1 MSALAA
7 KLLAFPR
14 PFITYT
20 SAATSVARLFPT
32 SPLPPL
38 VCHFPCSSTSYQS
51 FQALDIYCP
60 GPFADGL
67 RDEKRA
73 IFTQASRLLSS
84 FAPKHLSYKTLPQSS
99 ASFDFTCPMVAQLF
113 INSSLFESNLKT
125 TRLSR
130 VSDSAPVPVVFISS
144 LL

>member
-7 KLLAFPR
+7 KLLALPHL
-14 PFITYT
+14 FITYT
-20 SAATSVARLFPT
+20 SAATSLAFSRRHR
-32 SPLPPL
+32 SPL
-38 VCHFPCSSTSYQS
+38 VCHFPCSPISYQS